1 MRLSSVS
8 RGDIIF
14 SENLIPL
21 EDAPVHTFLAFLPLE
36 LLLAGFLTNLSQSLQ
51 CVGLPDVLI
60 LQERG
65 PNDVSHLAVVVRKE
79 FFVLPLLRD
88 VALKRGL
95 DGETIHDSKLSKE
108 DNSGCAHL

>member
-1 MRLSSVS
+1 
-8 RGDIIF
+8 
-14 SENLIPL
+14 
-21 EDAPVHTFLAFLPLE
+21 
-36 LLLAGFLTNLSQSLQ
+36 
-51 CVGLPDVLI
+51 

-95 DGETIHDSKLSKE
+95 NGETIHDSKLSKE

>member
-1 MRLSSVS
+1 M
-8 RGDIIF
+8 
-14 SENLIPL
+14 
-21 EDAPVHTFLAFLPLE
+21 
-36 LLLAGFLTNLSQSLQ
+36 LAGFLTNLSESLQ
-51 CVGLPDVLI
+51 GVGLPDVLI

-95 DGETIHDSKLSKE
+95 NCETIHDSEFSEE
-108 DNSGCAHL
+108 DNSGRAHL